1 MSYTGGYKVLDS
13 KQLDKEIS
21 GKINEIIDD
30 IIKIRRTIHQNPEL
44 GYEEYQTS
52 ELVARKLESYGIK
65 VARGVGGTG
74 VVGLLAGAKPG
85 KTLLLRADMD
95 ALPIQ
100 EETGLPFASKVPG
113 KMHACGHDIHT
124 SVLLGA
130 ARVLSLYRDRIY
142 GNIKFMFQ
150 PAEECSPTG
159 GAKKMIEDGVLENPK
174 VDFAIALHVWPDL
187 HVGQLG
193 FKTGPVSAR
202 SDRIFLKVL
211 GKSGHAS
218 APHQGVDAIVASAQ
232 VISSLQTIISRRIN
246 PRDSV
251 VITIGKIQGGDRYN
265 VICDKVEMEG
275 TVRIMSPGYDDKI
288 PELIRQAGEGAAASV
303 GARFE
308 MDYINGYPM
317 TINDEALTKKVEDL
331 IKKSLGEGAIKEI
344 PLDAGGEDFSFVS
357 QKVPSVYIKLGSS
370 LPVSSEDVGFI
381 PLHNSRVIFDEGCIS
396 VGIKTFGIAALG
408 LLSEQEEKHGE

>member
-1 MSYTGGYKVLDS
+1 VLDL
-13 KQLDKEIS
+13 KQLDEEIS
-21 GKINEIIDD
+21 GKTNEIIDD

-52 ELVARKLESYGIK
+52 ELAARELESYGIEVTK
-65 VARGVGGTG
+65 GVGGTG
-74 VVGLLAGAKPG
+74 VVGLLAGARPG

-130 ARVLSLYRDRIY
+130 ARILSLYKDSIC

-159 GAKKMIEDGVLENPK
+159 GAKKMIEEGILENPK
-174 VDFAIALHVWPDL
+174 VDFAMALHVWPAL

-218 APHQGVDAIVASAQ
+218 APHQGIDAIAASAQ
-232 VISSLQTIISRRIN
+232 VISSLQAIISRRID

-251 VITIGKIQGGDRYN
+251 VITIGKIRGGDRYN

-288 PELIRQAGEGAAASV
+288 PALIRQAGEGTAASV
-303 GARFE
+303 GAGFE
-308 MDYINGYPM
+308 MDYIDGYPM
-317 TINDEALTKKVEDL
+317 TINDEALTNKVKEL
-331 IKKSLGEGAIKEI
+331 IKKSMGEGAIQQM

-370 LPVSSEDVGFI
+370 APVSSQDTGFV
-381 PLHNSRVIFDEGCIS
+381 PLHNGRVILDEDCIS
-396 VGIKTFGIAALG
+396 VGIRTFGIAALG
-408 LLSEQEEKHGE
+408 LLSG